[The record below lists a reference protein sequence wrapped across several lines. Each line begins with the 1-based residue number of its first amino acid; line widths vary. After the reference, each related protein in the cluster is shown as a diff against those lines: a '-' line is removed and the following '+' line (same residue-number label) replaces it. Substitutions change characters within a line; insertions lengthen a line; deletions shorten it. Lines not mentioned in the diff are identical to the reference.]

1 MGCSGDEEGR
11 HMPIVVTD
19 LIGFAGAAVLVVAY
33 FANQQR
39 WLPSEDWRYPAANLA
54 GAVLILFSLLFTW
67 NFPSVVIEI
76 FWALIS
82 VWGLAKAVA
91 EQRAR

>member
-1 MGCSGDEEGR
+1 
-11 HMPIVVTD
+11 MPILVAD
-19 LIGFAGAAVLVVAY
+19 LIGFAGAALVVVVY

-39 WLPSEDWRYPAANLA
+39 WLSSDDWRYPAANLA

-67 NFPSVVIEI
+67 NFPSVVIEV

-82 VWGLAKAVA
+82 VWGLVRALA
-91 EQRAR
+91 ERRAS

>member
-1 MGCSGDEEGR
+1 
-11 HMPIVVTD
+11 MPVLLTD
-19 LIGFAGAAVLVVAY
+19 LIGFAGAAVMVTVY

-39 WLPSEDWRYPAANLA
+39 WLSSEDWRYPAANLA

-67 NFPSVVIEI
+67 NFPSVVIEV

-82 VWGLAKAVA
+82 IWGLARALT
-91 EQRAR
+91 ERRAR

>member
-1 MGCSGDEEGR
+1 
-11 HMPIVVTD
+11 MPIVLTD
-19 LIGFAGAAVLVVAY
+19 LIGFAGAAVLMVAY

-39 WLPSEDWRYPAANLA
+39 WLSSEDWRYPAANLA
-54 GAVLILFSLLFTW
+54 GSVLIMVSLLFAW

-82 VWGLAKAVA
+82 VWGLVKSVA
-91 EQRAR
+91 ERRAR

>member
-1 MGCSGDEEGR
+1 
-11 HMPIVVTD
+11 MPIVLTD
-19 LIGFAGAAVLVVAY
+19 LIGFAGAAVMIAAY

-39 WLPSEDWRYPAANLA
+39 WLSSDDWRYPAANLA

-67 NFPSVVIEI
+67 NFPSVLIEV

-82 VWGLAKAVA
+82 LWGLMKARA
-91 EQRAR
+91 EDKSP

>member
-1 MGCSGDEEGR
+1 
-11 HMPIVVTD
+11 MPIVLTD
-19 LIGFAGAAVLVVAY
+19 LIGFAGAAVMIAAS

-39 WLPSEDWRYPAANLA
+39 WLSSDDWRYPAANLA

-67 NFPSVVIEI
+67 NFPSVLIEV

-82 VWGLAKAVA
+82 LWGLMKARA
-91 EQRAR
+91 EDKSP